1 MLAAG
6 RSLLQRCSLFRN
18 SAVTSKYSTTSVENV
33 PKLNELAED
42 EPVIPEDVEAG
53 VADTEEVVMIRQK
66 YPYSQKVLKELKL
79 DQYPYYVEREWW
91 KKGHRMTFWAEWRM
105 LRDVRRRE
113 SLAEHGAER
122 QRLKAM
128 HRNNI
133 LPQAIRDEA
142 ADRMLNGLP
151 RHSYPSLILNM
162 CQFTGRRRGKIKP
175 YRVNRHIFR
184 KLADHG
190 QLSGVQRAIILETM
204 AHLKLL
210 VLLAVLGV
218 VASEKNSEF
227 KTLENFRINFGVYS
241 FVSSDYPAMFT
252 LVAGIVIV
260 LAAAIIF
267 ISVGLLT
274 MDPGKDSIIYRMTT
288 TRMKKD

>member
-6 RSLLQRCSLFRN
+6 KSFLQRCSLFRI
-18 SAVTSKYSTTSVENV
+18 SSSTLKYSSTTTTTPENV
-33 PKLNELAED
+33 PKLNELEN
-42 EPVIPEDVEAG
+42 EGPLIPEDVEAG
-53 VADTEEVVMIRQK
+53 VADTEEVALIRQK
-66 YPYSQKVLKELKL
+66 YPYNQKVLKELKL

-133 LPQAIRDEA
+133 LPQAIRDEVA
-142 ADRMLNGLP
+142 ERMLNGLP
-151 RHSYPSLILNM
+151 RYSYPRLILNM

-184 KLADHG
+184 RLADHG
-190 QLSGVQRAIILETM
+190 QLSGVQRAM
-204 AHLKLL
+204 W
-210 VLLAVLGV
+210 
-218 VASEKNSEF
+218 
-227 KTLENFRINFGVYS
+227 
-241 FVSSDYPAMFT
+241 
-252 LVAGIVIV
+252 
-260 LAAAIIF
+260 
-267 ISVGLLT
+267 
-274 MDPGKDSIIYRMTT
+274 
-288 TRMKKD
+288 